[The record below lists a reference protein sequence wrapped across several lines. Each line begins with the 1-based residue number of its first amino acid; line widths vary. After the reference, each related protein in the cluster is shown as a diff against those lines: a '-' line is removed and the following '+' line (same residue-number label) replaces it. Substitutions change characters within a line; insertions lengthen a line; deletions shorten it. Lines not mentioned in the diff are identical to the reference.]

1 MFWFNEPCNRI
12 KEVVYERRRSSAAL
26 SESEVQHGGT
36 CSSGA
41 ASRLRR
47 QSQSRTDLGVMSTH
61 RWWWRA
67 LMQTYRWHLDKPYQ
81 STHFLFPLGHKKQ
94 SDWGGHSVNWNNNV
108 SHHVFQ
114 PFAFLSTV
122 SARSYHLWSGTNPP
136 KTTPDIALCSLKSQS
151 GQKGTLGHSKWL
163 LEASTQAELQKPVQQ
178 SVWSSSKIFCQ
189 AAIQHRVPWSA
200 KFSSQPKRTDTDFT
214 VYNNFIAQRTSF

>member
-1 MFWFNEPCNRI
+1 MREEEAQLPSQKAKSSMVAPARLALPPGSDGSHSRGQTSVWCQHTDGGEEPSCRHTDGTLINHTSPPTFFFLLAIKNSQTEEATVWTETTMFPITSFSCLLSCPQYRHTAITYDQEPTP
-12 KEVVYERRRSSAAL
+12 
-26 SESEVQHGGT
+26 Q
-36 CSSGA
+36 
-41 ASRLRR
+41 
-47 QSQSRTDLGVMSTH
+47 
-61 RWWWRA
+61 
-67 LMQTYRWHLDKPYQ
+67 
-81 STHFLFPLGHKKQ
+81 
-94 SDWGGHSVNWNNNV
+94 
-108 SHHVFQ
+108 
-114 PFAFLSTV
+114 
-122 SARSYHLWSGTNPP
+122 